1 MTETEHRVE
10 QARRP
15 GDRASEYLTP
25 GARAAATGAWYAGIS
40 AVFVGILLISNVVAV
55 KPIAFGAI
63 PLGGLSL
70 SLGGADVDA
79 LPLVFDGGVFL
90 FPLAYILGDVLAEV
104 YGLRATRRTI
114 FIAFA
119 LAALASLT
127 ILAVQLSPPADGWE
141 NQEAFAAVLGFVPR
155 IVIASLA
162 GFLAGQLLNAWVM
175 DLMHR
180 RSAGRFLRSRLIVS
194 TLVGE
199 LADTL
204 LFCTIAFAG
213 VITGIDFVMYV
224 LLGYLVKCLAEV
236 VLLPVTTRVIRAVR
250 RAEHRAAAARRDADS
265 ASAEA
270 A

>member
-1 MTETEHRVE
+1 MTETEYQVS
-10 QARRP
+10 RRT
-15 GDRASEYLTP
+15 GAEDAAGYATP
-25 GARAAATGAWYAGIS
+25 GARAAASGARYATIS
-40 AVFVGILLISNVVAV
+40 ALFVGILLISNVVAV
-55 KPIAFGAI
+55 KPIAFGTVTFGA
-63 PLGGLSL
+63 LS
-70 SLGGADVDA
+70 

-90 FPLAYILGDVLAEV
+90 FPLAYVLGDVLAEV
-104 YGLRATRRTI
+104 YGLKATRRTI
-114 FIAFA
+114 FTAFA
-119 LAALASLT
+119 LAALASIT
-127 ILAVQLSPPADGWE
+127 ILTVQLSPPADGWE

-155 IVIASLA
+155 IVIASLT

-180 RSAGRFLRSRLIVS
+180 RTAGRFLRSRLIVS

-224 LLGYLVKCLAEV
+224 VLGYLVKCLAEV

-250 RAEHRAAAARRDADS
+250 RAEDRAAHGS
-265 ASAEA
+265 APPANA
-270 A
+270 

>member
-1 MTETEHRVE
+1 MNRIEGV
-10 QARRP
+10 QVSA
-15 GDRASEYLTP
+15 AQSSEDPSRYLTP
-25 GARAAATGAWYAGIS
+25 GAKAAARGSRYATVS

-63 PLGGLSL
+63 VFGGFE
-70 SLGGADVDA
+70 

-104 YGLRATRRTI
+104 YGLRASRRAI
-114 FIAFA
+114 FTAFA
-119 LAALASLT
+119 LALVASLT
-127 ILAVQLSPPADGWE
+127 ILLVQISPPADGWE
-141 NQEAFAAVLGFVPR
+141 NQEAYAAVLGFVPR
-155 IVIASLA
+155 IVAASLT

-180 RSAGRFLRSRLIVS
+180 RTAGRLLRTRLIVS

-213 VITGIDFVMYV
+213 IITGIDFVMYV
-224 LLGYLVKCLAEV
+224 VLGYLVKVLAEV

-250 RAEHRAAAARRDADS
+250 RAEERAVS
-265 ASAEA
+265 Q
-270 A
+270 

>member
-1 MTETEHRVE
+1 MTETVGA
-10 QARRP
+10 ARR
-15 GDRASEYLTP
+15 GERQREYPRDESQRLTP
-25 GARAAATGAWYAGIS
+25 GARAAAAGARYATIS

-55 KPIAFGAI
+55 KPIAFGEI
-63 PLGGLSL
+63 GFG
-70 SLGGADVDA
+70 DVR

-104 YGLRATRRTI
+104 YGLRASRRTI
-114 FIAFA
+114 LAAFG

-127 ILAVQLSPPADGWE
+127 ILAVQISPPAAGWE

-180 RSAGRFLRSRLIVS
+180 RTAGRLLRTRLIVS

-199 LADTL
+199 HADTL

-213 VITGIDFVMYV
+213 IITGIDFVMYV
-224 LLGYLVKCLAEV
+224 VLGYLVKVLAEV
-236 VLLPVTTRVIRAVR
+236 VLLPVTTRVIAWVR
-250 RAEHRAAAARRDADS
+250 RSEDLALRTSADP
-265 ASAEA
+265 A
-270 A
+270 